1 MRIFVTEDDLDNVR
15 LLENILS
22 KKYHTFEVV
31 PDYAKALQR
40 LCDEKFDALL
50 TDWMMPEMDGITLI

>member
-1 MRIFVTEDDLDNVR
+1 MRIFATEDDLDNVR

-50 TDWMMPEMDGITLI
+50 TDWMMPEIDGITLI

>member
-1 MRIFVTEDDLDNVR
+1 MRILSAEDDLDNAR

-40 LCDEKFDALL
+40 LRDEKFDALL
-50 TDWMMPEMDGITLI
+50 TD